1 MDPAAAVVTGW
12 IGVVG
17 TAVTTAGTVAVALI
31 TTKARREQK
40 NIQREAEDSAEGN
53 KKEILGAIKRLET
66 GLENNSR
73 VTVANARSLISQI
86 YSENKGEK
94 KLSEKTWRNV
104 LELHEA
110 YKRVQIDGH
119 TPNSW
124 CDAIVEEM
132 RTWEKE

>member
-1 MDPAAAVVTGW
+1 MKEAAVNTNSW
-12 IGVVG
+12 ITIIG
-17 TAVTTAGTVAVALI
+17 TLITTAGTVLVALI
-31 TTKARREQK
+31 STKTRRDQK
-40 NIQREAEDSAEGN
+40 NIQRETEDSAEGN

-73 VTVANARSLISQI
+73 ATIANTRSLISQI
-86 YSENKGEK
+86 YSENKDEK
-94 KLSEKTWRNV
+94 KFSEKTWRNV

-124 CDAIVEEM
+124 CDSIVEEM